1 MIATIFKWTVIA
13 MTLFA
18 TFLLILMA
26 VGTTIRAL
34 RERKK

>member
-1 MIATIFKWTVIA
+1 MIAAIFKWIVIL

-26 VGTTIRAL
+26 VGTTIRGL